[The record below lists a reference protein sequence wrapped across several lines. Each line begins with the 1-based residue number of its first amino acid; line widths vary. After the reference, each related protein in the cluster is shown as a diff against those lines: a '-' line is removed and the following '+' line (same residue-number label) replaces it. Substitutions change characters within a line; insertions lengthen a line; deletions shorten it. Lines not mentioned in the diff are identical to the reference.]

1 MTALAFGT
9 VLINGDPAAAG
20 AQSLLP
26 HLPQLPVPQLADLP
40 VPLLAKPLQFGEQLR
55 QSLDV
60 ASPDAAAMPPLPVV
74 TPGQGQ
80 VVNESLTE
88 QPETPPEGPADDATP
103 SFSTPFTASQPVAAP
118 LEYAQRST
126 DATQPQVA
134 VAPAVVTVTQWTTP
148 DAAAR
153 DNAVLSALQATTPA
167 TMPLG
172 AKDAP
177 GVNSGDRQ
185 RNSAMTQLASLTN
198 GGAVQAM
205 VEGMTRQPGMLAPAA
220 AAPAQTVNLQRSPLE
235 VALGERLQLHITQ
248 RSEHAVIRLDPPS
261 MGTIEIVIQREAG
274 SIQVHLRASNAEVA
288 RQLHGI
294 GDALRQ
300 DLIHRQH
307 GDVSVHVSDGSREQ
321 GAGQHGHRQ
330 QHAQREAPGR
340 ALSESNEDSPKS
352 FTLAVDEE
360 RAA

>member
-9 VLINGDPAAAG
+9 ALINGDPAAAG
-20 AQSLLP
+20 AQPLLP
-26 HLPQLPVPQLADLP
+26 QVPLPQLPDLP
-40 VPLLAKPLQFGEQLR
+40 VPLQPKPLQFGEQLR

-60 ASPDAAAMPPLPVV
+60 ATLDAAAALPPFPVT
-74 TPGQGQ
+74 TPGQGH
-80 VVNESLTE
+80 VVEESSTE
-88 QPETPPEGPADDATP
+88 PSETLSEDRADEATP
-103 SFSTPFTASQPVAAP
+103 SLSTLVTLSQPVVTP
-118 LEYAQRST
+118 LEYAQRSA
-126 DATQPQVA
+126 DATQPQASVS
-134 VAPAVVTVTQWTTP
+134 PAIVTVSQWATP
-148 DAAAR
+148 DATAHG
-153 DNAVLSALQATTPA
+153 NAVLSALQATTSA
-167 TMPLG
+167 AMPLV

-177 GVNSGDRQ
+177 AVISGDKQ
-185 RNSAMTQLASLTN
+185 SNSAMAQLASLTN

-220 AAPAQTVNLQRSPLE
+220 VPAQTVNLQRSPLE
-235 VALGERLQLHITQ
+235 AALGERLQLHITQ

-321 GAGQHGHRQ
+321 GASQHGQRQ
-330 QHAQREAPGR
+330 QQAQREAPGR
-340 ALSESNEDSPKS
+340 ALSESDEGSPKS
-352 FTLAVDEE
+352 FTLAADEE